1 MRRINVSPE
10 LIKIHTDAVKARINK
25 SYDKSEII
33 NNIKSLGVGT
43 IEEFLTADVDTLK
56 RWVRE
61 CPEKLDFSQF
71 KNMYQR
77 FFSNGAD
84 KFVDKDYNAYKF
96 LKELDVTV
104 CPYCDDEYLDIVE
117 IDDKQK
123 RTSEID
129 HFFPKSR
136 FPALAMCIYN
146 LVPSGQN
153 CNGLKLEFE
162 LGADPYESDI
172 ESLSFLY
179 PDLDVGVLLDNLSP
193 NECKV
198 LFHPKDGME
207 KNVSLLALEQR
218 YERHAPEAYRL
229 LRNRQLY
236 SEEKINE
243 IVKLTGQSKEDIISS
258 LFGPQDIKIKKN
270 ELRQKML
277 KDLTGY

>member
-1 MRRINVSPE
+1 MRRINVSPK
-10 LIKIHTDAVKARINK
+10 LIKMHTEAVMARINI
-25 SYDKSEII
+25 SYSENEIM
-33 NNIKSLGVGT
+33 NNIKLLGVDS
-43 IEEFLTADVDTLK
+43 IEKFLKANVDTLK

-61 CPEKLDFSQF
+61 CPEKLAFPQF

-84 KFVDKDYNAYKF
+84 IYLDKDYNAYKF

-104 CPYCDDEYLDIVE
+104 CPYCDDEYIDIININE
-117 IDDKQK
+117 KQR

-129 HFFPKSR
+129 HFFPKSK

-153 CNGLKLEFE
+153 CNRLKLENE
-162 LGADPYESDI
+162 LGVDPYERDI

-179 PDLDVGVLLDNLSP
+179 PDLAVGVLLDKLSP
-193 NECKV
+193 DECKV

-218 YERHAPEAYRL
+218 YERHAPEAHRL

-236 SEEKINE
+236 SDEKINE
-243 IVKLTGQSKEDIISS
+243 IVKLTGRSREEFISS
-258 LFGPQDIKIKKN
+258 MFGPQDINVKKK